1 MAVLALLDGSIGI
14 AGWQYWHCSF
24 QYGFKDFYN

>member
-14 AGWQYWHCSF
+14 ARFSMDSKIFITKCY
-24 QYGFKDFYN
+24 D